1 MMDLPISEGCERMG
15 VWFMNDTITEEE
27 QNAINAKANKIFRD
41 AQGEFDDFLKK
52 NGYTWF
58 NGIIGKSIDLM
69 EKVSR
74 NETLD

>member
-1 MMDLPISEGCERMG
+1 MMELPISKGCERMG
-15 VWFMNDTITEEE
+15 VWFMNDVITKNE
-27 QNAINAKANKIFRD
+27 QNAINAKANQILRD
-41 AQGEFDDFLKK
+41 AQNKFDTFLRE

-74 NETLD
+74 EVR